1 MTNIIPNI
9 SRKDLFKFTLS
20 VGAKKIEEEFLRK
33 RKADNR
39 KKARDEF
46 YYAIRPVFLKFLPV
60 VDEETVRRFFSEK
73 EIFGMQNYST
83 LPKRNE
89 WNIHH
94 QKPLLWGGSN
104 LNPKFLLEAMKL
116 SLTPEQEEECKANI
130 KYPDFLMMR
139 FKLTNYIERE
149 AKKGHLEKAFCD
161 LFKGV
166 LILLPK
172 DLHDELEENY
182 IKPQEKSLPSVE
194 ERDPNS
200 EVPQVLISYPT
211 WDQFIYQGKNFD
223 AINPN
228 ELHYKKGYRKQK
240 KRAKLFYDVVERTID
255 KDEKKNRR
263 REFYWPQ
270 KVSKKKR
277 NYLRQKAENFYDFQH
292 GD

>member
-1 MTNIIPNI
+1 
-9 SRKDLFKFTLS
+9 
-20 VGAKKIEEEFLRK
+20 
-33 RKADNR
+33 
-39 KKARDEF
+39 
-46 YYAIRPVFLKFLPV
+46 
-60 VDEETVRRFFSEK
+60 
-73 EIFGMQNYST
+73 MQNYST